1 MAFQP
6 FGYKFDIRSP
16 LGLDGVKSRLRSN
29 TRGWLD
35 PASGPRGWIVGPF
48 FCLWSSALNSQGPMV
63 VGRFAQDNL
72 GIRITGR
79 AGSDLNGVIWFT
91 ALAAAIGLGYLIS
104 GESPSP
110 SDLPWAGVLL
120 FTVILVLAL
129 AHKDRG
135 EADGLVRFL
144 EDQLSPKPDK
154 PRPNVVLPLFRKQL
168 VMDVNGG
175 TFQGKVDAEAVSEAL
190 ASLQSDEFLIL
201 FSSDQ
206 DFVQTLRDGD
216 YFIIEKRWPRGSP
229 FQWATK
235 GSWRNA
241 PICQGLVHSR

>member
-1 MAFQP
+1 
-6 FGYKFDIRSP
+6 
-16 LGLDGVKSRLRSN
+16 
-29 TRGWLD
+29 
-35 PASGPRGWIVGPF
+35 
-48 FCLWSSALNSQGPMV
+48 MV
-63 VGRFAQDNL
+63 VGRFAQVNL
-72 GIRITGR
+72 GTRITGR

-154 PRPNVVLPLFRKQL
+154 PRPNVVPPLFRKQL

-175 TFQGKVDAEAVSEAL
+175 IFQGKVDAEAVSEAL

-216 YFIIEKRWPRGSP
+216 YFIIEKRDGRADRHFSGQRKAAGETRQYAKALFTRDEVLEVLWAYGEAGAEPDFLNWGSL
-229 FQWATK
+229 
-235 GSWRNA
+235 RN
-241 PICQGLVHSR
+241 